1 MIKRIKCKTCG
12 GERDM
17 LESGDHFICT
27 SCGTIYDLEYIA
39 NSFYTPLLIEIS
51 FLIRDLDQLSG
62 TPIDRSDD
70 GEEEPEFEISDR
82 DELNSEDAELTDA
95 DKAFLMAKEI
105 SLAGK
110 AKFCLDGYVYRN
122 AVEQDP
128 DRASAFIDAVLNYNK
143 NNIAACL
150 IKAWENTW
158 SIPKY
163 TMSRTGDAPWESLDS
178 LPVSFEGETNVKFS
192 QELFTQVRS
201 KELADHLQSI
211 LNLLL
216 SSIRNALS
224 EQLCLKTYHI
234 ASTLLDLYEVFLEL
248 NTLDNLKEC
257 PIVEKYGEYL
267 EYELAMEECKNRLQ
281 STAAARLTELDVS
294 DVALDAEHPHFYD
307 AFPDIPNWAC
317 HLAEVEYRTAEE
329 IWEKTVVSNVDLQ
342 TGQVSAPHQLQVHEG
357 IWVIDLLLGR
367 YTNVDAEK
375 IADTGLHELQI
386 AQKMVKKL
394 LNVIHAVESFSFS
407 TLKDEDVVSSFGNAE
422 ELEKKLSHI
431 DGELSKRL

>member
-1 MIKRIKCKTCG
+1 
-12 GERDM
+12 M

-82 DELNSEDAELTDA
+82 DELDSEDAELTDA

-105 SLAGK
+105 SPAEK
-110 AKFCLDGYVYRN
+110 AKFCLHGYVYRGK
-122 AVEQDP
+122 VEQDP

-178 LPVSFEGETNVKFS
+178 IPVSFEGETNVKFS
-192 QELFTQVRS
+192 QELFAQIRN
-201 KELADHLQSI
+201 KELADHLQSV

-216 SSIRNALS
+216 SSIRNAPS

-257 PIVEKYGEYL
+257 PIVKKYGEYL
-267 EYELAMEECKNRLQ
+267 EYELAMEECRSRLKRA
-281 STAAARLTELDVS
+281 AAARLTTLDVS
-294 DVALDAEHPHFYD
+294 DVDIDAERPHFYD
-307 AFPDIPNWAC
+307 NFPDIPNWVC
-317 HLAEVEYRTAEE
+317 RLAEVEYRTAEE

-342 TGQVSAPHQLQVHEG
+342 TGRVSAPHQLQVLEG

-407 TLKDEDVVSSFGNAE
+407 TLKAEDVVSSFENAE